1 MLNTALVT
9 VIHDPQGNHIKL
21 FKELQ
26 RDLEDIYT
34 EMFITVSDET
44 SVELFNEL
52 EKSKFNVK
60 RIPKLGAAHA
70 RREAIKFGLTGSSLY
85 YHYCDFDRVLTW
97 GNNYLGELKEIVADI
112 PNHEYM
118 ILGRTERAFNTHP
131 LAWIETEKITNKI
144 FSLEFGEEVDIT
156 SGSCSLS
163 RVSAEYINKYS
174 KEKMTDA
181 EWAMIIHRIA
191 NLQVDYRSVEGLEY
205 HEQINSINRT
215 INGPEEWLGRL
226 RLSLIISETALKTGK
241 GDLI

>member
-1 MLNTALVT
+1 MVHVALVT
-9 VIHDPQGNHIKL
+9 VIHDPQGRHVEL

-26 RDLEDIYT
+26 GELETIYS
-34 EMFITVSDET
+34 EVFITVSDKT
-44 SVELFNEL
+44 SVELIEEL

-70 RREAIKFGLTGSSLY
+70 RREAIKFGLTGSSLF

-97 GNNYLGELKEIVADI
+97 GKNYLGELKEIVSDI
-112 PNHEYM
+112 PNHDFM

-131 LAWIETEKITNKI
+131 FAWRETEKIANKI
-144 FSLEFGEEVDIT
+144 FSFEFGAEVDIT

-163 RVSAEYINKYS
+163 RVSAEYIDKYS

-181 EWAMIIHRIA
+181 EWAMIVHRMA
-191 NLQVDYRSVEGLEY
+191 NLQVDYRTVEGLEY
-205 HEQINSINRT
+205 HEQINSINQK
-215 INGPEEWLGRL
+215 INDSEEWLGRL